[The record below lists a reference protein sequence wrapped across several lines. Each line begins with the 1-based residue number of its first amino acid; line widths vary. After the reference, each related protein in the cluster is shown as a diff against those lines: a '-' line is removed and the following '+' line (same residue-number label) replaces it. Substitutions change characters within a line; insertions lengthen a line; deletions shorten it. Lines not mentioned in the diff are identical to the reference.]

1 MNFSFFSNKRWLE
14 LLWSVL
20 FFVFFSLANKKGW
33 SNPVGAQWL
42 YFGVFFLFFLGMGA
56 GLSYLSKIGALEQ
69 INSVLQQARSGIF
82 FAFYFLVMAMIFK
95 RCFISIG
102 LFVLIMELG
111 IYLGQRLV
119 GSTPNT

>member
-1 MNFSFFSNKRWLE
+1 MA
-14 LLWSVL
+14 L
-20 FFVFFSLANKKGW
+20 FRCFLFVFL
-33 SNPVGAQWL
+33 
-42 YFGVFFLFFLGMGA
+42 GVGA

-82 FAFYFLVMAMIFK
+82 FASYFLVMAMIFK
-95 RCFISIG
+95 RSFISVG
-102 LFVLIMELG
+102 LFFLIMELG